1 MAAKL
6 AHIAIEADDVPRAK
20 KFYEDALGWTFE
32 PWGPPN
38 FYHIKGAG
46 VHGAL
51 QERRTPSP
59 EGRKGVECTF
69 AVKSLQTALEKLQ
82 KAGGTVVGKPFE
94 IEIVGVLAPVQDT
107 EQNEFILMEYAPA
120 YAKALGIDLDE

>member
-51 QERRTPSP
+51 QERRAPPP

-69 AVKSLQTALEKLQ
+69 AVNSLQTALKKVE
-82 KAGGTVVGKPFE
+82 KAGGMVVGEPFE
-94 IEIVGVLAPVQDT
+94 IENVGVLAPVQDT
-107 EQNEFILMEYAPA
+107 ERNEFILMEYAPA